1 VNTELLELLP
11 QAGGS
16 LAFLVGIYVLLMRSG
31 VQAVQ
36 VRNETNMA
44 VLTGWQEERK
54 EARDYARKYE
64 AAIAE
69 LANMR
74 VEIATMQAELVRIP
88 ELTAQIDALQR
99 RVTQLEADLLKE
111 RQRAERAENKVREL
125 RAELDGIRRTADTN
139 QAERLAATARAQE
152 AAAARAQEAVA
163 ARAAV
168 ETKAAEMAA
177 LNDAEK
183 DALESKLSE
192 GEGDADG

>member
-125 RAELDGIRRTADTN
+125 RAELDGIRRTAN
-139 QAERLAATARAQE
+139 KNEAERLAATARAQE
-152 AAAARAQEAVA
+152 AAA

-177 LNDAEK
+177 LNDAQK
-183 DALESKLSE
+183 GALESKLSE